1 MTGRTARLVAPA
13 LALAMALAG
22 CTPGTS
28 SSSSP
33 AGPTAGSTAGSPAGS
48 TAGPTVGSTAGD
60 TTGASTGPST
70 PAEQS
75 TPRASAEADGSA
87 PVSPAVPACS
97 PVELYEPWSP
107 ATPIVATLGGSRMRI
122 PVDRGPVEHASGD
135 AVLDD
140 AGRPVAYLVA
150 PDDVWTV
157 VAERFC
163 LHVDYINA
171 LNQVRRNRASTL
183 FAGDTLNL
191 DPYAVTSVG
200 SENGVVFENDPPVPM
215 PPQA

>member
-1 MTGRTARLVAPA
+1 MTSRTERLVAPA
-13 LALAMALAG
+13 LVLAIALAG
-22 CTPGTS
+22 CTPETS
-28 SSSSP
+28 SSSPS
-33 AGPTAGSTAGSPAGS
+33 GSPGS
-48 TAGPTVGSTAGD
+48 AA
-60 TTGASTGPST
+60 GASTGPSASAPT
-70 PAEQS
+70 GAG
-75 TPRASAEADGSA
+75 TPRASTGAGTPRASTEADGST
-87 PVSPAVPACS
+87 SPAPTVSACS
-97 PVELYEPWSP
+97 PLELYEPWSP
-107 ATPIVATLGGSRMRI
+107 ATPIVATLGSSRMRI
-122 PVDRGPVEHASGD
+122 PFDQGPVEHASGD

-171 LNQVRRNRASTL
+171 LNQVRRNGAATL

-191 DPYAVTSVG
+191 DPYTVTSVG
-200 SENGVVFENDPPVPM
+200 SENGTVFENDPPHPM